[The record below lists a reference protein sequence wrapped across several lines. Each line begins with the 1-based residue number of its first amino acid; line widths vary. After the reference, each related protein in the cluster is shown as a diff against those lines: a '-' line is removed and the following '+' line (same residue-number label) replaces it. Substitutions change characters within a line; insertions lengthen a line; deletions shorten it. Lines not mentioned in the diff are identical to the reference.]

1 MAEVIAQS
9 DWVNKSVIVGK
20 ICVVIIICGQVA
32 WCKNRISSLQK
43 IISWITSIREIKCL
57 VLFDDFLSIVPNTS
71 SVVYAVCQISWN
83 LANSRVLNLSKETY
97 SNISPLNYLI
107 NNIIIL
113 VVLGYHWIIVRHLK
127 LVVIR
132 IDFLNF
138 IKLMNWFQVT
148 FHWILQRN
156 FSVIDSSL

>member
-9 DWVNKSVIVGK
+9 DWINKSVIVGK